1 MPPKLLFPILAA
13 VFLAIAILR
22 IARDRGK
29 FSIAARTWLIIALS
43 FGFVSGYLW
52 AMG

>member
-13 VFLAIAILR
+13 AFLTIAILR

-29 FSIAARTWLIIALS
+29 ISIVSRTWLTIALS
-43 FGFVSGYLW
+43 FGLVSGYLW
-52 AMG
+52 ARG